1 VFFLVV
7 TNFINTSISIN
18 ATVILVINQAT
29 NYKLNVFNE
38 PSESVNKPKL
48 NCELNYI
55 TLF

>member
-1 VFFLVV
+1 VV